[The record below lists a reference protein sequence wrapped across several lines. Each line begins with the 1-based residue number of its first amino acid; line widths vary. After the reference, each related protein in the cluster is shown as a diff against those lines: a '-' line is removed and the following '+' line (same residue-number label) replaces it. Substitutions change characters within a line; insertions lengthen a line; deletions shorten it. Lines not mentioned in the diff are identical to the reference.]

1 MSKSLFVKV
10 NLFIIK
16 ANRGGYVFMQEEA
29 LRYVGLVRSITSKYG
44 FRSDYDDLFQ
54 AGMLGLQ
61 TALQK
66 YDSSKETNF
75 TDYAYLWI
83 KGEVLKAVNND
94 YQVHI
99 PSDIYKLSKDVKE
112 TREYLSQNLGREPTN
127 SEIAY
132 FLGIDEEKII
142 SVMNAIKSPYS
153 LDNNYLDDD
162 YNLYS
167 KIALIEKGYDVGVLD
182 LKEAIMGLEESE
194 IALITSRYYQDMTQ
208 KETADILGLSQ
219 VQVSRKESKILEK
232 LKSKVA

>member
-1 MSKSLFVKV
+1 
-10 NLFIIK
+10 
-16 ANRGGYVFMQEEA
+16 MQEEA
-29 LRYVGLVRSITSKYG
+29 LKYVGLVRSITSKYS

-66 YDSSKETNF
+66 YDSSKETDF
-75 TDYAYLWI
+75 ADYAYLWI

-99 PSDIYKLSKDVKE
+99 PSDIYKLSKDIKE
-112 TREYLSQNLGREPTN
+112 TREYLSQNLGREPTT

-132 FLGIDEEKII
+132 FLGLSEEKVV
-142 SVMNAIKSPYS
+142 SVMNAITVPYS

-162 YNLYS
+162 YNLYN

-194 IALITSRYYQDMTQ
+194 RVLITSRYYQDMTQ
-208 KETADILGLSQ
+208 KETAESLGLSQ
-219 VQVSRKESKILEK
+219 VQVSRKESRILEK

>member
-1 MSKSLFVKV
+1 
-10 NLFIIK
+10 
-16 ANRGGYVFMQEEA
+16 MQEEA
-29 LRYVGLVRSITSKYG
+29 LNYVGLVRSITSKYS

-66 YDSSKETNF
+66 YDSSKETDF
-75 TDYAYLWI
+75 ADYAYLWI

-99 PSDIYKLSKDVKE
+99 PNDVYKLSKDIKE

-132 FLGIDEEKII
+132 FLEIDEEKII
-142 SVMNAIKSPYS
+142 SVMNAITVPYS

-162 YNLYS
+162 YNLYN

-194 IALITSRYYQDMTQ
+194 RVLITSRYYQDMTQ
-208 KETADILGLSQ
+208 KETAESLGLSQ

>member
-1 MSKSLFVKV
+1 
-10 NLFIIK
+10 
-16 ANRGGYVFMQEEA
+16 MQEEA
-29 LRYVGLVRSITSKYG
+29 LKYVGLVRSITSKYG

-66 YDSSKETNF
+66 YDSSKETDF
-75 TDYAYLWI
+75 ADYAYLWI

-99 PSDIYKLSKDVKE
+99 PNDIYKLSKDIKE
-112 TREYLSQNLGREPTN
+112 TREYLSQNLGREPTT

-132 FLGIDEEKII
+132 FLGLSEEKVV
-142 SVMNAIKSPYS
+142 SVMNAITVPYS

-162 YNLYS
+162 YNLYN

-194 IALITSRYYQDMTQ
+194 RALITSRYYQDMTQ
-208 KETADILGLSQ
+208 KETAESLGLSQ

>member
-1 MSKSLFVKV
+1 
-10 NLFIIK
+10 
-16 ANRGGYVFMQEEA
+16 MQEEA
-29 LRYVGLVRSITSKYG
+29 LKYVGLVRSITSKYG

-66 YDSSKETNF
+66 YDSSKETDF

-99 PSDIYKLSKDVKE
+99 PSDIYKLSKDIKE
-112 TREYLSQNLGREPTN
+112 TREYLSQNLGREPTT

-132 FLGIDEEKII
+132 FLEIDEEKVV

-162 YNLYS
+162 YNLYN

-194 IALITSRYYQDMTQ
+194 RVLITSRYYQDMTQ
-208 KETADILGLSQ
+208 KETAESLGLSQ
-219 VQVSRKESKILEK
+219 VQVSRKESRILEK

>member
-1 MSKSLFVKV
+1 
-10 NLFIIK
+10 
-16 ANRGGYVFMQEEA
+16 MQEEA
-29 LRYVGLVRSITSKYG
+29 LKYVGLVRSITSKYG

-66 YDSSKETNF
+66 YDSSKETDF

-99 PSDIYKLSKDVKE
+99 PSDIYKLSKDIKE
-112 TREYLSQNLGREPTN
+112 TREYLSQNLGREPTT

-132 FLGIDEEKII
+132 FLGLSEEKVV

-162 YNLYS
+162 YNLYN

-194 IALITSRYYQDMTQ
+194 RVLITSRYYQDMTQ
-208 KETADILGLSQ
+208 KETAESLGLSQ
-219 VQVSRKESKILEK
+219 VQVSRKESRILEK

>member
-1 MSKSLFVKV
+1 
-10 NLFIIK
+10 
-16 ANRGGYVFMQEEA
+16 MQEEA
-29 LRYVGLVRSITSKYG
+29 LNYVGLVRSITSKYG

-66 YDSSKETNF
+66 YDSSKETDF
-75 TDYAYLWI
+75 ADYAYLWI

-99 PSDIYKLSKDVKE
+99 PNDVYKLSKDIKE

-132 FLGIDEEKII
+132 FLEIDEEKII
-142 SVMNAIKSPYS
+142 SVMNAITVPYS

-162 YNLYS
+162 YNLYN

-194 IALITSRYYQDMTQ
+194 RALITSRYYQDMTQ
-208 KETADILGLSQ
+208 KETAESLGLSQ

>member
-1 MSKSLFVKV
+1 
-10 NLFIIK
+10 
-16 ANRGGYVFMQEEA
+16 MQEEA
-29 LRYVGLVRSITSKYG
+29 LNYVGLVRSITSKYS

-66 YDSSKETNF
+66 YDSSKETDF

-99 PSDIYKLSKDVKE
+99 PNDIYKLSKDIKE
-112 TREYLSQNLGREPTN
+112 TREYLSQNLGREPTT

-132 FLGIDEEKII
+132 FLGLSEEKVV
-142 SVMNAIKSPYS
+142 SVMNAITVPYS

-162 YNLYS
+162 YNLYN

-194 IALITSRYYQDMTQ
+194 RVLITSRYYQDMTQ
-208 KETADILGLSQ
+208 KETAESLGLSQ
-219 VQVSRKESKILEK
+219 VQVSRKESRILEK

>member
-1 MSKSLFVKV
+1 
-10 NLFIIK
+10 
-16 ANRGGYVFMQEEA
+16 MQEEA
-29 LRYVGLVRSITSKYG
+29 LKYVGLVRSITSKYG

-66 YDSSKETNF
+66 YDSSKETDF

-99 PSDIYKLSKDVKE
+99 PNDIYKLSKDIKE
-112 TREYLSQNLGREPTN
+112 TRVYLSQNLGREPTT

-132 FLGIDEEKII
+132 FLGLSEEKVV
-142 SVMNAIKSPYS
+142 SVMNAITVPYS

-162 YNLYS
+162 YNLYN

-194 IALITSRYYQDMTQ
+194 RVLITSRYYQDMTQ
-208 KETADILGLSQ
+208 KETAESLGLSQ
-219 VQVSRKESKILEK
+219 VQVSRKESRILEK

>member
-1 MSKSLFVKV
+1 
-10 NLFIIK
+10 
-16 ANRGGYVFMQEEA
+16 MQEEA
-29 LRYVGLVRSITSKYG
+29 LKYVGLVRSITSKYS

-66 YDSSKETNF
+66 YDSIKETNF
-75 TDYAYLWI
+75 ADYAYLWI

-99 PSDIYKLSKDVKE
+99 PSDIYKLSKDIKE
-112 TREYLSQNLGREPTN
+112 TREYLSQNSGREPTT

-132 FLGIDEEKII
+132 FLGLSEEKVV
-142 SVMNAIKSPYS
+142 SVMNAITVPYS

-162 YNLYS
+162 YNLYN

-194 IALITSRYYQDMTQ
+194 RVLITSRYYQDMTQ
-208 KETADILGLSQ
+208 KETAESLGLSQ
-219 VQVSRKESKILEK
+219 VQVSRKESRILEK